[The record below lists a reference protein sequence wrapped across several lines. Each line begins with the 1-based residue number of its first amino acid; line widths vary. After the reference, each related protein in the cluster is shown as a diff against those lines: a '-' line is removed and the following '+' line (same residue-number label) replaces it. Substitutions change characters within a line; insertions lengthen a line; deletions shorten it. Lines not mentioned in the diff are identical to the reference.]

1 MTSHARTQKTT
12 LRALAA
18 AAALAVLSIG
28 GGSALGQDLQSELD
42 AKRSK
47 LEVAKDQEGV
57 LTTELQRFDA
67 EIAQLEGEVA
77 TLRNREALVEQQL
90 AETQARLDAEV
101 AQLERL
107 RARLKRSEKILAERL
122 VDIYKSDQPDALT
135 VLLDSDGFDDLVS
148 RYDYLTRIQDQD
160 AVIVGRVR
168 DLRNQ
173 THGIVERVRAAR
185 DELAAKEAELERTR
199 VQLEQRQAELD
210 GLRDQ
215 KASALASIKDHVHE
229 LEGDIS
235 GLEDRIQAQLQ
246 AAQASTTTSDPLP
259 AGPIQSAGGGWIW
272 PVDGTLTSPFGYRWG
287 RLHAGIDIAVP
298 EGTPLRAAKSGTVAI
313 AAYTGGYG
321 NYTCIDHGGGI
332 SSCYGHQSGYA
343 VSAGDSVSQGD
354 VIGYSGNTGSST
366 GPHLHFEIRV
376 NGQPVDP
383 LGYL

>member
-1 MTSHARTQKTT
+1 MTSHFRSHETT
-12 LRALAA
+12 RRALGAA
-18 AAALAVLSIG
+18 VVVALLAIG

-57 LTTELQRFDA
+57 LTTELQRFNE

-77 TLRNREALVEQQL
+77 TLRNREAMVEQQL
-90 AETQARLDAEV
+90 VETQARLDAEV

-199 VQLEQRQAELD
+199 VQLEQRHAQLD

-215 KASALASIKDHVHE
+215 KASALASIKDQVQE

-235 GLEDRIQAQLQ
+235 GLEDRIQAQLE

-298 EGTPLRAAKSGTVAI
+298 EGTPLRAANSGTVAI

-321 NYTCIDHGGGI
+321 NYTCIDHGGGTT
-332 SSCYGHQSGYA
+332 SCYAHQSGFA

-354 VIGYSGNTGSST
+354 VIGYSGNTGNST

>member
-1 MTSHARTQKTT
+1 MTSQALKLTT
-12 LRALAA
+12 TRRALAVA
-18 AAALAVLSIG
+18 TVLAVSLA
-28 GGSALGQDLQSELD
+28 GGSAVGQDLQSELD
-42 AKRSK
+42 SKRSK
-47 LEVAKDQEGV
+47 LEVAKQQEGV
-57 LTTELQRFDA
+57 LTTELQRFNE
-67 EIAQLEGEVA
+67 EIARLEGEVA

-90 AETQARLDAEV
+90 VETQARLDDAV

-107 RARLKRSEKILAERL
+107 RDRLKRSERILAARL

-148 RYDYLTRIQDQD
+148 RYDYLTRVQDQD
-160 AVIVGRVR
+160 ALIVGRVR

-185 DELAAKEAELERTR
+185 DELAAREAELERTR
-199 VQLEQRQAELD
+199 VQLETRQAELD
-210 GLRDQ
+210 GLRDE
-215 KASALASIKDHVHE
+215 KASALASIKDQVHE

-235 GLEDRIQAQLQ
+235 GLEDRIQAQLE
-246 AAQASTTTSDPLP
+246 AAQASTTTSDPMP

-321 NYTCIDHGGGI
+321 NYTCVDHGGGI
-332 SSCYGHQSGYA
+332 SSCFAHQSGFA
-343 VSAGDSVSQGD
+343 ASAGDSVAQGD
-354 VIGYSGNTGSST
+354 VIGYSGNTGNST